1 MTVCCVE
8 LVRNLARKRGCAQ
21 LVSRRAGTRRRRG
34 MSLLEVMVG
43 LLVLGIA
50 VVGCSTMFSTTHLL
64 RDRSGYY
71 SRAAG
76 IAQQKLEQIRQ
87 YASADLQYNTLRAA
101 QVIDTST
108 TPSTPTYKF
117 TSADNLS
124 TQLPGGTGTLQ
135 ITNGTSDLVRIDVTV
150 GWKGLR
156 GRNESIT
163 STTYVPM
170 LTAWRIP

>member
-1 MTVCCVE
+1 MTVRCVD
-8 LVRNLARKRGCAQ
+8 LVRNLARKRNSECP
-21 LVSRRAGTRRRRG
+21 VSRGAWMRRRRG
-34 MSLLEVMVG
+34 MSLLEVLVG
-43 LLVLGIA
+43 VMVLGIA
-50 VVGCSTMFSTTHLL
+50 VVGCTTMFSTTHLL

-108 TPSTPTYKF
+108 NPSTAIYSF
-117 TSADNLS
+117 TTANSLN

-156 GRNESIT
+156 GRSEAVT
-163 STTYVPM
+163 TTTYVPM
-170 LTAWRIP
+170 LTAWRVP